1 MRSPRRLSVSALLC
15 CTLLGAHESVAAE
28 PQHRRLKVSL
38 GYHYSTGTYG
48 TSDTTEIAYIPL
60 TAKAE
65 IGRWSIQGTIP
76 YLRIS
81 GPAGVVQGPNGPIQ
95 TTSGESDGLGD
106 VLVRGLYA
114 LPPPACW
121 MPFVDLIGVVKFP
134 TASRGDGLGTGEF
147 DFGLESELW
156 WSVGDLTPFLAVGY
170 RFFGSPPGT
179 TLDDVFLGS
188 VGGVYRVLETVN
200 AGLLLDYRGAPSGS
214 SGERLEV
221 VPFASGKVDAH
232 WSIDGYASAG
242 LARGSPDA
250 GVGLQLG
257 YAW

>member
-1 MRSPRRLSVSALLC
+1 MRWSRRSSVSALLC
-15 CTLLGAHESVAAE
+15 FTLLSTHEPVAAAL
-28 PQHRRLKVSL
+28 QHRRLKLSL

-48 TSDTTEIAYIPL
+48 TADTTEIAYIPL

-65 IGRWSIQGTIP
+65 IGRWGIQGTIP

-81 GPAGVVQGPNGPIQ
+81 SPAAVVQGPNGPIQ

-106 VLVRGLYA
+106 ILARGLYA
-114 LPPPACW
+114 LPPPAFW
-121 MPFVDLIGVVKFP
+121 MPFVDLIGIGKFP
-134 TASRGDGLGTGEF
+134 TASRGEGLGTGEF
-147 DFGLESELW
+147 DFGLESEFW
-156 WSVGDLTPFLAVGY
+156 WSGGDLTPFLAVGY

-179 TLDDVFLGS
+179 NLDDVFLGS
-188 VGGVYRVLETVN
+188 VGGVYRILETVN
-200 AGLLLDYRGAPSGS
+200 AGLLLDYRGAPSAS
-214 SGERLEV
+214 SGERLEG
-221 VPFASGKVDAH
+221 VPFASWKVDAH
-232 WSIDGYASAG
+232 WSVDGYASAG